1 MLEIENFDE
10 IIIANWKLYGSSSFI
25 EEYLDQIK
33 FYGSKSQGRC
43 VIICPPSLYINQ
55 INYKNVFVGAQD
67 CSAHIE
73 GPYTGEISAKILKDI
88 GCQFCIVGH
97 SERRMLFNEDS
108 QIVGK
113 KILNCFQNNIIPI
126 FCVGE
131 NLQQKKEKLTKD
143 IIKEQIIK
151 SLPNNA
157 NKKNIII
164 AYEPVWAI
172 GSGLTPDLDEISKI
186 HMFIK
191 DNILKDKNV
200 KILYGGSVKANNCKE
215 ILNLEGVDGLL
226 VGGASLN
233 IDEFNKIIGT

>member
-33 FYGSKSQGRC
+33 FYGSNSHGRC
-43 VIICPPSLYINQ
+43 VIICPPSLFINQ
-55 INYKNVFVGAQD
+55 INNKNIFVGAQD
-67 CSAHIE
+67 CSAHNE
-73 GPYTGEISAKILKDI
+73 GPYTGEVSAKILKDI

-97 SERRMLFNEDS
+97 SERRKLFNEDN

-113 KILNCFQNNIIPI
+113 KILNCFQNNIIPV

-131 NLQQKKEKLTKD
+131 NLQQKKEKLTED
-143 IIKEQIIK
+143 IIKEQMIK

-191 DNILKDKNV
+191 DNILKDKNI